1 MKHHPVLIED
11 LIQLRD
17 FLNSRTEEEL
27 EKMSFEIESF
37 YWDDYWWR
45 LESEEQAISHIT
57 FDNGCLICHPYK
69 NNG

>member
-1 MKHHPVLIED
+1 MKRHPMLIED

-37 YWDDYWWR
+37 Y
-45 LESEEQAISHIT
+45 
-57 FDNGCLICHPYK
+57 
-69 NNG
+69 